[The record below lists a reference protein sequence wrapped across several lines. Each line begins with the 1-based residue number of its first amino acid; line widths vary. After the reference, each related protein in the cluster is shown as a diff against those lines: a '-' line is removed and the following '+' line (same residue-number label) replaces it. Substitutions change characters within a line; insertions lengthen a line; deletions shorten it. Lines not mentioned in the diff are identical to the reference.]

1 MVKIAIIGA
10 GNMGGALARGLAGS
24 VMVGA
29 AGLTVANP
37 SRPKLDALKADFPEM
52 KVTTDN
58 VQALAGA
65 DFVILAVKPW
75 KMAGVIA
82 EIAPHIDVTRQAVVS
97 VAGGMGTAEVS
108 ALFEQ
113 AGGLLPPLYYLI
125 PNTAV
130 AVRSG
135 MTLMTSVR
143 STPERDNLLCSVF
156 RELGDALLVEER
168 LMYGGMILASC
179 GIAFVMRYLRAMT
192 EGGVQLGYYPDE
204 ALRIVM
210 QTMRGAVDLLQERG
224 THPEAEIDRV
234 TTPGGITIR
243 GLNAMERAGFTNS
256 VIEGLLACL
265 PADKQN
271 HK

>member
-58 VQALAGA
+58 VQAVADA

-82 EIAPHIDVTRQAVVS
+82 EIASHIDVTRQAVVS

-125 PNTAV
+125 WLPV
-130 AVRSG
+130 
-135 MTLMTSVR
+135 
-143 STPERDNLLCSVF
+143 
-156 RELGDALLVEER
+156 ALL
-168 LMYGGMILASC
+168 L
-179 GIAFVMRYLRAMT
+179 
-192 EGGVQLGYYPDE
+192 
-204 ALRIVM
+204 
-210 QTMRGAVDLLQERG
+210 
-224 THPEAEIDRV
+224 
-234 TTPGGITIR
+234 
-243 GLNAMERAGFTNS
+243 
-256 VIEGLLACL
+256 
-265 PADKQN
+265 
-271 HK
+271 